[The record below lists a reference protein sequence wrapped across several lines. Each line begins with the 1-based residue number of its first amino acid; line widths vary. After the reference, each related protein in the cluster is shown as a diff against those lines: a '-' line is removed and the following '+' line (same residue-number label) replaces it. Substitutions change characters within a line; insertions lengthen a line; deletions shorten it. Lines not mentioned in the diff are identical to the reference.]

1 MPTSPGPTSPTTNSN
16 APLAEVDE
24 DAWSALYSSISCP
37 FPSPAHNGKPG
48 KIVIKVINQYGDEV
62 LKVYEVS

>member
-1 MPTSPGPTSPTTNSN
+1 MPTSPEPTNPTTNSN
-16 APLAEVDE
+16 ALLAEVDE
-24 DAWSALYSSISCP
+24 DAWSDLYSSISCP

-48 KIVIKVINQYGDEV
+48 KIVINHYGDEV